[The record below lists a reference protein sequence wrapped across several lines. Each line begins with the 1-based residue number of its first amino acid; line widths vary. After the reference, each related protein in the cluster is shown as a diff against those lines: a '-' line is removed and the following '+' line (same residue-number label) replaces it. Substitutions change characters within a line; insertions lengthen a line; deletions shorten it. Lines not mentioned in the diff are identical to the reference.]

1 MPTTMPTTH
10 NARKASLPLTLAMGA
25 GIALAASLPAR
36 ADELPKPLQAL
47 KQQGLTFHGQF
58 DAPSGLTG
66 YAASARGQTVAAYLT
81 QDGQHAV
88 VGTLIN
94 AQGNNVA
101 AETLQRLVN
110 GPKNAKLWDKM
121 ADQHWVRDGSADA
134 ERVVYTFSDPN
145 CPYCHKFWEDA
156 QPWVESGQVQ
166 IRHLMVGV
174 LKPSSG
180 PKAAALLSADNPSEA
195 IAEHY
200 RTDTMPDIKGS
211 EESER
216 HVSENTQLMANNQLH
231 ATPVT
236 FYRDNEGVH
245 RVMGAPSPEK
255 LREIM
260 GGEAP

>member
-1 MPTTMPTTH
+1 MPTIH
-10 NARKASLPLTLAMGA
+10 YARKASLPLTLAMGA
-25 GIALAASLPAR
+25 GIALAASLPTS
-36 ADELPKPLQAL
+36 ADALPQPMQELE
-47 KQQGLTFHGQF
+47 QQGFTFHGQF
-58 DAPSGLTG
+58 DAPGGLTG
-66 YAASARGQTVAAYLT
+66 YAASASGQTVAAYLT

-88 VGTLIN
+88 VGTLID

-101 AETLQRLVN
+101 ADTLQKLVN

-145 CPYCHKFWEDA
+145 CPYCRKFWKDA

-180 PKAAALLSADNPSEA
+180 PKAAALLSADNPSDA

-200 RTDTMPDIKGS
+200 RTSTMPDITGS
-211 EESER
+211 AESER
-216 HVSENTQLMANNQLH
+216 RVSENTQLMSNHQLH
-231 ATPVT
+231 ATPVI
-236 FYRDNEGVH
+236 FYRDDGDVH

-255 LREIM
+255 LHEIM
-260 GGEAP
+260 GSEAR